1 MDINSFSES
10 LQSIV
15 MKALEQATT
24 SHHTEI
30 TTVHL
35 LYQIFSTDTIDGL
48 FKRLNIDKKEGLE
61 ICRKRLPNIPTVD
74 YTPQPVFNRKVTESF
89 SEALRWAKEHDELY
103 LTVATIF
110 IHLIFNK
117 SNVANEIV
125 KKYNLN
131 MEECLRQELDRR
143 GGQKMTEAT
152 SENNLEALQ
161 KYGHDM
167 VQDVINGKIDPVI
180 GRDEEIR
187 RVIEILSR
195 KTKNNPVLIGEPGVG
210 KTAVVE
216 GLAWRIM
223 KKDVPLNL
231 KDKRIIELD
240 MGALIAGAKYRGEF
254 EERLKAVL
262 KEVEQSNGNII
273 LFIDEIHNLV
283 GAGKSEGS
291 MDAANL
297 LKPMLARGEL
307 KCIGATTYTEYR
319 KYFEKDKAL
328 ERRFQKVQID
338 EPSIEDTIS
347 ILRGLKD
354 RVEAHHGVQILDE
367 AIIAAAVLSNRYIS
381 DRFLPD
387 KAIDLIDE
395 ACASIRVEMD
405 SMPYEIDELNRKIMQ
420 LEIEEKALEKEDDE
434 KTRERLADIREE
446 ALKLKD
452 QRTVLYSQWQD
463 EKAALDESK
472 KSREQLEKAKL
483 ELEQAQNEARYEEAA
498 RLQYQT
504 IPALEKKI
512 RENKNAKKQDALI
525 QETVD
530 EELVAKVVSRW
541 THIEVSKLLATQRQK
556 ILGLK
561 DILRKRVIGQDE
573 AIELVAN
580 AVLRSKAH
588 IQDENRPVGSF
599 MFLGPTGVGKTEVA
613 RALAEQLFDDENK
626 IVRIDMSEYMEKFSV
641 SRLIGAPPGYV
652 GYDEGGQLTEAVRR
666 KPYSIVLLDEIEKA
680 HPDVFNILLQILDD
694 GRITDSKGV
703 TVDFKNT
710 IIIMTSNLGSQFA
723 FEKDKERKRQ
733 AYMSVVKDS
742 FKPEFVNR
750 IDDII
755 IFNPLTEE
763 VLDKIVDK
771 FINQL
776 RGRLASQNI
785 DLELTAA
792 AKNQIIQEGS
802 DLDYGARPL
811 KRFIQQNIETI
822 LAYKIL
828 EDNIAGNVTL
838 VIDWDEIRGFT
849 VSEKD
854 YTGFYLA

>member
-1 MDINSFSES
+1 MDINSFSEN

-15 MKALEQATT
+15 YKSLQQATT
-24 SHHTEI
+24 AHHTEI

-35 LYQIFSTDTIDGL
+35 LYQIFTDSTIDGL
-48 FKRLNIDKKEGLE
+48 LKKVHIDKNRCLE
-61 ICRKRLPNIPTVD
+61 ICNNRMRNIAVVD
-74 YTPQPVFNRKVTESF
+74 YTPQPVFNRKVTETF
-89 SEALRWAKEHDELY
+89 SNALNWAKENDETY
-103 LTVATIF
+103 LTVATLF
-110 IHLIFNK
+110 IHLLFNK
-117 SNVANEIV
+117 SNVSNDIV
-125 KKYNLN
+125 REFRLN
-131 MEECLRQELDRR
+131 MDDMISAELERR
-143 GGQKMTEAT
+143 GGKKMTEAT
-152 SENNLEALQ
+152 SENNVEALE
-161 KYGHDM
+161 KYGHDL

-223 KKDVPLNL
+223 KKDVPSSL
-231 KDKRIIELD
+231 KDKKIIELD

-262 KEVEQSNGNII
+262 EEIKQADGNII

-283 GAGKSEGS
+283 GAGKTEGS

-307 KCIGATTYTEYR
+307 KCIGATTYNEYR
-319 KYFEKDKAL
+319 KYFETDKAL

-338 EPSIEDTIS
+338 EPSVEDTIS

-354 RVEAHHGVQILDE
+354 RFEAHHGVQIKDE
-367 AIIAAAVLSNRYIS
+367 AIIAAATLSNRYIS

-405 SMPYEIDELNRKIMQ
+405 SMPYELDELNRKIMQ
-420 LEIEEKALEKEDDE
+420 LEIEEKALQKEEDS
-434 KTRERLADIREE
+434 KTQERLSDLREE
-446 ALKLKD
+446 MSRLKD
-452 QRTVLYSQWQD
+452 QRTALYSKWQD
-463 EKAALDESK
+463 EKQALDESK
-472 KSREQLEKAKL
+472 KSRELLEKAKL
-483 ELEQAQNEARYEEAA
+483 DLEQAQNDARYEEAA
-498 RLQYQT
+498 KLQYET
-504 IPALEKKI
+504 IPNLEKKI
-512 RENKNAKKQDALI
+512 KASKEAEKTDALI

-530 EELVAKVVSRW
+530 EELIAKVVSRW
-541 THIEVSKLLATQRQK
+541 THIDVSKLMATQRQK

-561 DILRKRVIGQDE
+561 DTLAKRVIGQDE
-573 AIELVAN
+573 AITLVAN
-580 AVLRSKAH
+580 AVIRSKAH
-588 IQDENRPVGSF
+588 IQDENRPIGSF

-710 IIIMTSNLGSQFA
+710 IVIMTSNLGSQFA
-723 FEKDKERKRQ
+723 FDNDKVRKYSQ
-733 AYMSVVKDS
+733 YMDLVKKS

-755 IFNPLTEE
+755 IFNPLDET
-763 VLDKIVDK
+763 VLGKIADK
-771 FINQL
+771 FLNQL
-776 RGRLASQNI
+776 AGRLKDQDIA
-785 DLELTAA
+785 LEVTPS
-792 AKNQIIQEGS
+792 AKKQIVEQGS
-802 DLDYGARPL
+802 DVNYGARPL
-811 KRFIQQNIETI
+811 RRFIQQNIETLI
-822 LAYKIL
+822 AYKII
-828 EDNIAGNVTL
+828 EENIGSGATIIV
-838 VIDWDEIRGFT
+838 DWENDKFT
-849 VSEKD
+849 VSEKNYD
-854 YTGFYLA
+854 SALLA

>member
-1 MDINSFSES
+1 MDINQFSEK
-10 LQSIV
+10 LQGIV
-15 MKALEQATT
+15 MKALQQATT
-24 SHHTEI
+24 SRHTEI
-30 TTVHL
+30 TTVHM
-35 LYQIFSTDTIDGL
+35 LYQIFMDDTLDGL
-48 FKRLNIDKKEGLE
+48 FNKIGIDKNDCAQ
-61 ICRKRLPNIPTVD
+61 ICLNHLKNIGVVD
-74 YTPQPVFNRKVTESF
+74 YVPQPVFNRKVTESF
-89 SEALRWAKEHDELY
+89 SNAFVWANEHDEKY

-110 IHLIFNK
+110 IELLFNQ
-117 SNVANEIV
+117 SSVSNEIV
-125 KKYNLN
+125 KKYKLN
-131 MEECLRQELDRR
+131 RKEVTDQELLRR
-143 GGQKMTEAT
+143 GGKKMTEAT
-152 SENNLEALQ
+152 SENNLEALE
-161 KYGHDM
+161 KYGHDL

-262 KEVEQSNGNII
+262 EEIKQADGNII

-283 GAGKSEGS
+283 GAGKTEGS

-307 KCIGATTYTEYR
+307 KCIGATTYNEYR
-319 KYFEKDKAL
+319 KYFESDKAL

-338 EPSIEDTIS
+338 EPSVEDTIS

-354 RVEAHHGVQILDE
+354 RFEAHHGVQIKDE
-367 AIIAAAVLSNRYIS
+367 AIIAAATLSNRYIS

-405 SMPYEIDELNRKIMQ
+405 SMPYELDELNRKIMQ
-420 LEIEEKALEKEDDE
+420 LEIEEKALQKETDE
-434 KTRERLADIREE
+434 KSRERLADIKEE
-446 ALKLKD
+446 AAKLKD
-452 QRTVLYSQWQD
+452 ERATLHTKWQD
-463 EKAALDESK
+463 EKAALDNSK
-472 KSREQLEKAKL
+472 KYREQLEKAKL
-483 ELEQAQNEARYEEAA
+483 DLEQAQNEARYEDAA
-498 RLQYQT
+498 KLQYET
-504 IPALEKKI
+504 IPNLEKLIKSD
-512 RENKNAKKQDALI
+512 KKKEDSLI

-530 EELVAKVVSRW
+530 EELIAKVVSRW
-541 THIEVSKLLATQRQK
+541 THIEVSKLMATQRQK

-561 DILRKRVIGQDE
+561 SVLAKRVIGQDE
-573 AIELVAN
+573 AINLVGD

-588 IQDENRPVGSF
+588 IQDENRPIGSF
-599 MFLGPTGVGKTEVA
+599 LFLGPTGVGKTEVA
-613 RALAEQLFDDENK
+613 RALAEQLFDDETK

-710 IIIMTSNLGSQFA
+710 IIIMTSNLGSEYA
-723 FEKDKERKRQ
+723 FEPDKEKKERE
-733 AYMSVVKDS
+733 YMNLVKAT

-750 IDDII
+750 IDDIV
-755 IFNPLTEE
+755 IFNPLTND
-763 VLDKIVDK
+763 VMGKIVDK
-771 FINQL
+771 FMNQL
-776 RGRLASQNI
+776 ANRLKEQNI
-785 DLELTAA
+785 DLEVTPTA
-792 AKNQIIQEGS
+792 KQHIIEDGS
-802 DLDYGARPL
+802 DVTYGARPL
-811 KRFIQQNIETI
+811 RRFIQQNIETL
-822 LAYKIL
+822 LAYKII
-828 EDNIAGNVTL
+828 EENISGDTTL
-838 VIDWDEIRGFT
+838 VIDWLDGNYIVRDKEYQSGLL
-849 VSEKD
+849 S
-854 YTGFYLA
+854 

>member
-1 MDINSFSES
+1 MDINQFSEN

-15 MKALEQATT
+15 MKALQQATT
-24 SHHTEI
+24 SRHTEI
-30 TTVHL
+30 TTVHM
-35 LYQIFSTDTIDGL
+35 LYQIFSDNTIDGL
-48 FKRLNIDKKEGLE
+48 FSRIGIDKADCLK
-61 ICRKRLPNIPTVD
+61 ICADHMKNIGVVD
-74 YTPQPVFNRKVTESF
+74 YVPQPIFNRKVTESF
-89 SEALRWAKEHDELY
+89 SNALVWANEHDEKY
-103 LTVATIF
+103 LTVATVF
-110 IHLIFNK
+110 IELLFNK
-117 SNVANEIV
+117 SSVSNEIV
-125 KKYNLN
+125 KKYKLN
-131 MEECLRQELDRR
+131 RNEVTSQELERR
-143 GGQKMTEAT
+143 GGKKMTEAT
-152 SENNLEALQ
+152 SENNLEALE
-161 KYGHDM
+161 KYGRDL
-167 VQDVINGKIDPVI
+167 VQDVINGKVDPVI

-231 KDKRIIELD
+231 RDKKIIELD
-240 MGALIAGAKYRGEF
+240 MGALIAGAKFRGEF

-262 KEVEQSNGNII
+262 EEIKEAQGNII

-283 GAGKSEGS
+283 GAGKTEGS

-307 KCIGATTYTEYR
+307 KCIGATTYNEYR
-319 KYFEKDKAL
+319 KYFETDKAL
-328 ERRFQKVQID
+328 ERRFQKVTID
-338 EPSIEDTIS
+338 EPSVEDTIS

-354 RVEAHHGVQILDE
+354 RFEAHHGVQILDE
-367 AIIAAAVLSNRYIS
+367 AIIAAATLSNRYIS

-405 SMPYEIDELNRKIMQ
+405 SMPYELDELNRKIMQ
-420 LEIEEKALEKEDDE
+420 LEIEEKALQKETDE
-434 KTRERLADIREE
+434 KTRERLVDLREE
-446 ALKLKD
+446 ADRLKQ
-452 QRTVLYSQWQD
+452 QRTVLYSKWQD
-463 EKAALDESK
+463 EKDALDSGK
-472 KSREQLEKAKL
+472 KNRELLEKAKL
-483 ELEQAQNEARYEEAA
+483 DLEKAQNDARYEDAA
-498 RLQYQT
+498 KLQYET

-512 RENKNAKKQDALI
+512 NADKVHKEDALI

-530 EELVAKVVSRW
+530 EELIAKVVSRW
-541 THIEVSKLLATQRQK
+541 THIEVSKLMATQRQK

-561 DILRKRVIGQDE
+561 DILAKRVIGQDE
-573 AIELVAN
+573 AIELVSN

-588 IQDENRPVGSF
+588 IQDENRPIGSF
-599 MFLGPTGVGKTEVA
+599 LFLGPTGVGKTEVA

-710 IIIMTSNLGSQFA
+710 IIIMTSNLGSQYA
-723 FEKDKERKRQ
+723 FEPDHDRKYKQ
-733 AYMSVVKDS
+733 YMDLVKLT
-742 FKPEFVNR
+742 FKPEFINR

-755 IFNPLTEE
+755 IFNPLTND
-763 VLDKIVDK
+763 VMGKIVDK
-771 FINQL
+771 FMGQL
-776 RGRLASQNI
+776 EKRLNAQNI
-785 DLELTAA
+785 YLEVTPM
-792 AKNQIIQEGS
+792 AKQKIIDEGS
-802 DLDYGARPL
+802 DPAFGARPL
-811 KRFIQQNIETI
+811 KRYIQQNIETL
-822 LAYKIL
+822 LAYKII
-828 EDNIAGNVTL
+828 EDNISTETTL
-838 VIDWDEIRGFT
+838 VLDWQDDHYT
-849 VSEKD
+849 VEEK
-854 YTGFYLA
+854 THHSGLLA